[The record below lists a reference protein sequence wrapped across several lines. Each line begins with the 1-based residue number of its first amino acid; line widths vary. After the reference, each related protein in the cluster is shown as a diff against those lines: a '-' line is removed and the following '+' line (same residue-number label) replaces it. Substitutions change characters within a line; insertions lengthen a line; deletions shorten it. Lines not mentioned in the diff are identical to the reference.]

1 MEHTMDLIPEA
12 MTPVAIAVLG
22 LAAVATSALSAVV
35 GMAGGLTLLTVML
48 FFFEPLVA
56 VPLHG
61 VVQLISNGSRSA
73 IHRRHLRWDI
83 VVPYTVLLL
92 PMGFAGLWLARS
104 LPADI
109 TRGLVG
115 AFVLVATWAP
125 GALMLGAHPEDVDPR
140 RRFFAL
146 GGVVGVLNP
155 AIGATGPLIAP
166 FFLRMGLDR
175 FALVGT
181 KAACQA
187 LGHLAKIFVF
197 GLAGFVFAD
206 YMTLLVLL
214 GVLVTGGTWLGT
226 RILGHVSE
234 RAFTLLYQVVLSA
247 LALRLLVSAL

>member
-1 MEHTMDLIPEA
+1 MHPIPEA
-12 MTPVAIAVLG
+12 MTP
-22 LAAVATSALSAVV
+22 AAVAILGVAALATSVLSAVV

-83 VVPYTVLLL
+83 VLPYAVLLL
-92 PMGFAGLWLARS
+92 PMGFAGLWLARN

-109 TRGLVG
+109 TRALIG
-115 AFVLVATWAP
+115 AFVLLATWAP
-125 GALMLGAHPEDVDPR
+125 RALMLGVHPEDIDPR

-146 GGVVGVLNP
+146 GGVVGILNP
-155 AIGATGPLIAP
+155 AIGATGPLLAP
-166 FFLRMGLDR
+166 FFLHMGLDR

-197 GLAGFVFAD
+197 GLAGFVFAE
-206 YMTLLVLL
+206 YLSLLVLL
-214 GVLVTGGTWLGT
+214 GVLVMVGTWLGT

-234 RAFTLLYQVVLSA
+234 RTFTLLYQVVLSA

>member
-1 MEHTMDLIPEA
+1 MLPLDLVPQA
-12 MTPVAIAVLG
+12 MTPASVAILA
-22 LAAVATSALSAVV
+22 LAAVASSALSAVV

-48 FFFEPLVA
+48 LFFDPLVA

-61 VVQLISNGSRSA
+61 VVQLVSNGSRSA

-83 VVPYTVLLL
+83 VLPYALLLL
-92 PMGFAGLWLARS
+92 PMSFVGLWLARG
-104 LPADI
+104 LPAEI
-109 TRGLVG
+109 TRFAIG

-125 GALMLGAHPEDVDPR
+125 RALLLGSHPEDIDPA
-140 RRFFAL
+140 RRFLAL

-155 AIGATGPLIAP
+155 ALGATGPLIAP

-197 GLAGFVFAD
+197 GVAGFV
-206 YMTLLVLL
+206 YGEYLTLLVLL
-214 GVLVTGGTWLGT
+214 GALVAIGTWLGT
-226 RILGHVSE
+226 RILGRVSE
-234 RAFTLLYQVVLSA
+234 RAFTRLYQLVLSA
-247 LALRLLVSAL
+247 LALRLLISAL

>member
-1 MEHTMDLIPEA
+1 MPALDLLPQA
-12 MTPVAIAVLG
+12 MTPVAIAILA
-22 LAAVATSALSAVV
+22 LAALASSVLSAVV

-48 FFFEPLVA
+48 LFFDPLVA

-61 VVQLISNGSRSA
+61 VVQLVSNGSRSA

-83 VVPYTVLLL
+83 VLPYMLLLL
-92 PMGFAGLWLARS
+92 PMSFAGLWLARG
-104 LPADI
+104 LPAEI
-109 TRGLVG
+109 TRFAIG

-125 GALMLGAHPEDVDPR
+125 GALLLGRHPEDVDPT

-155 AIGATGPLIAP
+155 TIGATGPLIAP

-187 LGHLAKIFVF
+187 LGHLAKILVF
-197 GLAGFVFAD
+197 GVAGFVYGEYWA
-206 YMTLLVLL
+206 LLVLL
-214 GVLVTGGTWLGT
+214 GALVAAGTWLGT
-226 RILGHVSE
+226 QVLGHVSE

-247 LALRLLVSAL
+247 LALRLLASAF